1 MYSIKE
7 IREIT
12 KKGTQVNDILYLTKV
27 VNEHIVKAAEEGES
41 YCFISD
47 NEFFTPGV
55 IELLEKEGYKVK
67 FCEGTQDGFYCSPSR
82 YKISW

>member
-12 KKGTQVNDILYLTKV
+12 KKGIQVNDILYFTKL
-27 VNEHIVKAAEEGES
+27 VNEYIVKAAEKGKS

-55 IELLEKEGYKVK
+55 IELLEKEGYNVK
-67 FCEGTQDGFYCSPSR
+67 FREGTQEIYYCSPSGYR
-82 YKISW
+82 ISW